1 MLFLSTFFYKEKRID
16 YFLISFLICFY
27 EEDFNLVNI
36 FSYKKFIS
44 FSIPVFVLFL
54 NPIFAEQ
61 LQTKSEI
68 LRKANE
74 CFKDLQNKVCSNLFL
89 EIEKLQLVESEQ
101 NRYKCQSSIL
111 GLQTELI
118 EAYYFKKL
126 KNNKNGIMLPYV
138 IKNC

>member
-1 MLFLSTFFYKEKRID
+1 
-16 YFLISFLICFY
+16 
-27 EEDFNLVNI
+27 VNI

-44 FSIPVFVLFL
+44 FSIPLFVLFSNSIVAQPL
-54 NPIFAEQ
+54 
-61 LQTKSEI
+61 LTKSEI

-74 CFKDLQNKVCSNLFL
+74 CFKDLQYKVCSNIFL

-101 NRYKCQSSIL
+101 NRYKCQASVL

-126 KNNKNGIMLPYV
+126 KKNKNGIMLPYV

>member
-1 MLFLSTFFYKEKRID
+1 MTL
-16 YFLISFLICFY
+16 
-27 EEDFNLVNI
+27 

-44 FSIPVFVLFL
+44 FSLPLFLLLL

-61 LQTKSEI
+61 LLTKSEI
-68 LRKANE
+68 LREANE
-74 CFKDLQNKVCSNLFL
+74 CFKDLQYKVCSNLIL
-89 EIEKLQLVESEQ
+89 EIEKIQLVESDQ
-101 NRYKCQSSIL
+101 KKYKCQSSIL

-126 KNNKNGIMLPYV
+126 KKKKNRTMLPSV

>member
-1 MLFLSTFFYKEKRID
+1 M
-16 YFLISFLICFY
+16 
-27 EEDFNLVNI
+27 NI

-44 FSIPVFVLFL
+44 FSIPLFVLFL
-54 NPIFAEQ
+54 NPIVAEQ
-61 LQTKSEI
+61 LLTKSEI

-74 CFKDLQNKVCSNLFL
+74 CFKDLQYKVCSNLFL
-89 EIEKLQLVESEQ
+89 EIEKIQLVESEQ
-101 NRYKCQSSIL
+101 KNYKCQASIL

-126 KNNKNGIMLPYV
+126 NKNKNGIMLSYV

>member
-1 MLFLSTFFYKEKRID
+1 MTP
-16 YFLISFLICFY
+16 
-27 EEDFNLVNI
+27 

-44 FSIPVFVLFL
+44 FSLPLFVLFL
-54 NPIFAEQ
+54 NPIVAEQ
-61 LQTKSEI
+61 LLTKSEI

-74 CFKDLQNKVCSNLFL
+74 CFKDLQDKVCSNLFL

-101 NRYKCQSSIL
+101 NRYKCQASIL

-126 KNNKNGIMLPYV
+126 KKNKNGIMLPYV